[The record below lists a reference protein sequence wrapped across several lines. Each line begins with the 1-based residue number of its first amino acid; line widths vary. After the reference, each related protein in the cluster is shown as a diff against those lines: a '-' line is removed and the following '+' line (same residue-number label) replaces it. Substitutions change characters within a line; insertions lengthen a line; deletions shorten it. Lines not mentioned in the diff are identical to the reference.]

1 MLEAEFKN
9 ALVKNGQKFMSVAE
23 SPLVSLRYTLSLP
36 EAQDGFRIAA
46 QQRKGKMHMVMTLAC
61 ALIIA
66 WGIWLGFEDKGRYF
80 VILGAFFFLSQ
91 ATLQHGVMPWLFK
104 RQYHKHQVAHVV
116 QGIDIYA
123 SNESEGH
130 ASKGKV
136 TLYHGMADKQDKQN
150 FVLSEVKSLRK
161 GQLCYVLMFESGM
174 MCMIP
179 RRSVEQATTSAIFE
193 QMLLQQSGSK
203 SYDHTSA

>member
-1 MLEAEFKN
+1 
-9 ALVKNGQKFMSVAE
+9 MSVAE

-36 EAQDGFRIAA
+36 EAQDGFRLATR
-46 QQRKGKMHMVMTLAC
+46 QRKGKIHMVMTLAC

-66 WGIWLGFEDKGRYF
+66 WGVWLGFDDKGRYF

-91 ATLQHGVMPWLFK
+91 ATLQYGVMPWLFK

-123 SNESEGH
+123 SNAHSTQKTTSNESGGH
-130 ASKGKV
+130 ESGGKV
-136 TLYHGMADKQDKQN
+136 TLYHGIADKQDKQN
-150 FVLSEVKSLRK
+150 FALSEVSSLRK
-161 GQLCYVLMFESGM
+161 GQLCYVLVFESGM

-179 RRSVEQATTSAIFE
+179 RRSVEQTTTTAVFE
-193 QMLLQQSGSK
+193 QMLLKHSGSK
-203 SYDHTSA
+203 SYDNTSAR